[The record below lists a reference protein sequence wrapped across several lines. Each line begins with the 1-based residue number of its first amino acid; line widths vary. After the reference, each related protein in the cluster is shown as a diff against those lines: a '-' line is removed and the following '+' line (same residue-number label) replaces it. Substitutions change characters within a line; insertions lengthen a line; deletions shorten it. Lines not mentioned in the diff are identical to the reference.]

1 MIELMNFVEEHW
13 KLVSFVFSE
22 VGFFIAFAIAIIQ
35 ALKCL
40 LRNDILAIYDRC
52 KDEKRITKW
61 QFESIMK
68 SYKLY
73 KFFRGNSFVENL
85 VERVKGFEII
95 D

>member
-1 MIELMNFVEEHW
+1 MEIINFIENHW
-13 KLVSFVFSE
+13 KLISFLISE
-22 VGFFIAFAIAIIQ
+22 IGFFVMFAFAMIQ

-52 KDEKRITKW
+52 KEEKKITKW
-61 QFESIMK
+61 QFESIEK

-73 KFFRGNSFVENL
+73 RFFKGNSFVENL
-85 VERVKGFEII
+85 VERVEDFEII

>member
-1 MIELMNFVEEHW
+1 MEVINFIENHW
-13 KLVSFVFSE
+13 KLISLIVSEIGFLLVF
-22 VGFFIAFAIAIIQ
+22 AFMMIQ

-61 QFESIMK
+61 QFESIEK

-73 KFFRGNSFVENL
+73 RFFKGNSFVENL
-85 VERVKGFEII
+85 VERVESFEII

>member
-1 MIELMNFVEEHW
+1 MEIINFIEAHW
-13 KLVSFVFSE
+13 KLISFIVGEMGFLVVF
-22 VGFFIAFAIAIIQ
+22 AFMMIQ

-52 KDEKRITKW
+52 KDEKKITQW
-61 QFESIMK
+61 QLESIMN

-73 KFFRGNSFVENL
+73 RFFRGNSFVEHL
-85 VERVKGFEII
+85 VKIVETFEII

>member
-1 MIELMNFVEEHW
+1 MEIINFIENHW
-13 KLVSFVFSE
+13 KLISFLVTEIGCLILF
-22 VGFFIAFAIAIIQ
+22 AFTMIT

-52 KDEKRITKW
+52 KGEKKITRW
-61 QFESIMK
+61 QLDSIEK

-73 KFFRGNSFVENL
+73 RFFKGNSFVKNL
-85 VERVKGFEII
+85 VERVEEFELI

>member
-1 MIELMNFVEEHW
+1 MEIINFIENHW
-13 KLVSFVFSE
+13 KLIS
-22 VGFFIAFAIAIIQ
+22 FFISEIGFLIIFALMVIQ

-52 KDEKRITKW
+52 KKDKKITRW
-61 QFESIMK
+61 QFDSIEK

-73 KFFRGNSFVENL
+73 KFFKGNSFVKHL
-85 VERVKGFEII
+85 VERVEEFELI

>member
-1 MIELMNFVEEHW
+1 MEILNFIENHW
-13 KLVSFVFSE
+13 KLISFFITE
-22 VGFFIAFAIAIIQ
+22 IGFLIAFALMVIQ

-52 KDEKRITKW
+52 KKDKKITRW
-61 QFESIMK
+61 QFDSIEK

-73 KFFRGNSFVENL
+73 KFFKGNSFVENL
-85 VERVKGFEII
+85 VERVEKFELI

>member
-1 MIELMNFVEEHW
+1 MELINFIETHW
-13 KLVSFVFSE
+13 KLISFTITEIGFLVVF
-22 VGFFIAFAIAIIQ
+22 ALTMIQ

-52 KDEKRITKW
+52 KESKKITRW
-61 QFESIMK
+61 QLDSLER

-73 KFFRGNSFVENL
+73 RFFKGNSFVKNL
-85 VERVKGFEII
+85 VERVEEFELI